1 MDPLLL
7 SMAARNVL
15 RNRRRT
21 AIVLAGFAFG
31 ILFAVIFTA
40 VADDTYGRMVDL
52 AARMG
57 GGHVTIQHEAALED
71 PAPDHSLRR
80 ADALREKVATAPGVT
95 AAAVRIRANAML
107 ATARASEGTLLL
119 GIDPSIETPQ
129 TLSLLEAVEDGAVFE
144 PSDRR
149 GMVLGDDLAAH
160 LGVSVG
166 KKVVVTVTDRRGE
179 VVGVLGKVRGVFDT
193 GAPSVD
199 ESTALAT
206 RPMLAKALGYG
217 PDEASFVAVF
227 LEDPRAV
234 DEAVERIE
242 RTLAGTL
249 PPGAAVLP
257 WYEVQP
263 DLAAYITLDSSGL
276 VVFEAL
282 LLLLIAAGVFN
293 TLLVSVL
300 ERTREF
306 GIMMAV
312 GTPRS
317 DVFRLVLLESLVLSL
332 LGLAAGAILTAG
344 PYAYLHHVGFDAS
357 VFLGSDS
364 FDVTGVAV
372 DPILRAN
379 IVPKK
384 LAVIAATVVGATLLA
399 GLYPAYRAARVEPA
413 DAIRLV

>member
-312 GTPRS
+312 GTRRS

>member
-107 ATARASEGTLLL
+107 ATARASEGALLL